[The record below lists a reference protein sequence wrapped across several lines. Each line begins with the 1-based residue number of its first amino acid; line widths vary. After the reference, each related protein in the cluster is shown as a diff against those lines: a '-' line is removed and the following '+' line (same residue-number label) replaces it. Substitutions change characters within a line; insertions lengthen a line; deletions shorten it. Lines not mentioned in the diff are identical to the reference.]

1 MLAQTAD
8 GNSSSCNG
16 KFNCIEVY
24 DVAVAQVVERVELM
38 SMCDCYIIQ
47 EEGSAEKKSLYEGV

>member
-8 GNSSSCNG
+8 GNSSGCNG

-24 DVAVAQVVERVELM
+24 DVSVAQVVERVELM

-47 EEGSAEKKSLYEGV
+47 QEGSAEKSA